1 MITVEIRC
9 FATVVENC
17 TTIFFDNI
25 LTECYNGQVL
35 LVREI
40 VLFLKGDILQM
51 RFRARI
57 CLEWHL
63 RQINRIEVER
73 MAVQQA
79 DINKVRA
86 SVSGQLGNKVMIQ
99 LDRGRNRVDIQE
111 GVIKGAYPSVFTILV
126 DDENDRNPPQLLSFS
141 YADVLTRDIR
151 MKLC

>member
-1 MITVEIRC
+1 MP
-9 FATVVENC
+9 A
-17 TTIFFDNI
+17 
-25 LTECYNGQVL
+25 
-35 LVREI
+35 
-40 VLFLKGDILQM
+40 
-51 RFRARI
+51 AR
-57 CLEWHL
+57 
-63 RQINRIEVER
+63 NRIEVER

-126 DDENDRNPPQLLSFS
+126 DDDNEKNPPQLLSFS
-141 YADVLTRDIR
+141 YTDVLTRDIR